1 MKRIRYTT
9 AAILFGI
16 FLTIS
21 PAMATAPA
29 TDSQADKP
37 SSAES
42 KSVVDPY
49 SGLDEK
55 ELEALRKKV
64 VAKVEGAEILFY
76 ELVNMMNRVA
86 KVYYKDLQEPTE
98 EIAREIKLKALDRLI
113 FEELAYREAVRQ
125 EIKIPQKNIETV
137 INNLK
142 KAYETEE
149 GYQGYLDS
157 IGVTEDQLRAR
168 ILRGHLLQTITAREV
183 YSKVTVDEQEYKKLY
198 NEYKDAGK
206 LMKDDKFIVKEILL
220 MDNED
225 KETVREN
232 ANKLLAELKTNE
244 NDFGKLM
251 LDGTFIVRR
260 LPVIQQK
267 YPVIFEQMK
276 TMEIGQLSGVVED
289 GGSFHIFK
297 VLERELARDLTEEE
311 AADFLEG
318 RLRFPAQEK
327 RRAEWAQELRK
338 DAKIEILDEELKEK
352 E

>member
-9 AAILFGI
+9 AAILLSA
-16 FLTIS
+16 FLTAT
-21 PAMATAPA
+21 PTMATAPA
-29 TDSQADKP
+29 AVSTTDQPASSSSQAMVEQDSDVEKKK
-37 SSAES
+37 AE
-42 KSVVDPY
+42 
-49 SGLDEK
+49 ETI
-55 ELEALRKKV
+55 
-64 VAKVEGAEILFY
+64 VARVEGIDINQYDLIT
-76 ELVNMMNRVA
+76 MMNRVT
-86 KVYYKDLQEPTE
+86 KVYYKNLTE
-98 EIAREIKLKALDRLI
+98 LTDEIALEIKQKALDRLI

-125 EIKIPQKNIETV
+125 EIKIPQKNIDTV
-137 INNLK
+137 IENLK

-157 IGVTEDQLRAR
+157 IGITEDELRAR
-168 ILRGHLLQTITAREV
+168 ILRGQLLQTITAREV
-183 YSKVTVDEQEYKKLY
+183 YSKVTVDEQEYNKLY
-198 NEYKDAGK
+198 KEYQDAGK
-206 LMKDDKFIVKEILL
+206 LMTDDKFIVKEILL

-244 NDFGKLM
+244 NDFGKLL

-267 YPVIFEQMK
+267 YPVIYEQMK

-289 GGSFHIFK
+289 GGTFHIFK
-297 VLERELARDLTEEE
+297 VLEREPARDLTKEE
-311 AADFLEG
+311 AKDFLEN

-327 RRAEWAQELRK
+327 RRAEWMQELRK
-338 DAKIEILDEELKEK
+338 DAKIEILDKDLQEK